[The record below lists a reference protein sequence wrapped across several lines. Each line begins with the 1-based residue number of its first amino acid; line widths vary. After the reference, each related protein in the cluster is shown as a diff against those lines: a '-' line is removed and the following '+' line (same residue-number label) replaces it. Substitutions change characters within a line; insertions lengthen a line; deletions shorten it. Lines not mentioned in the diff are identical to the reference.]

1 MCASIWAPRD
11 VSSCTL
17 GLRRRMDR
25 ILFLMWRASA
35 YIAETLIVLQRQW
48 LVQHVQ
54 KSFFTS
60 TNDMFCLFAILKLV
74 SSVAGNLRPM
84 LLANFYCTYST

>member
-1 MCASIWAPRD
+1 MGKLPKMTLNPLNVAS
-11 VSSCTL
+11 L
-17 GLRRRMDR
+17 GLG
-25 ILFLMWRASA
+25 
-35 YIAETLIVLQRQW
+35 QW

-60 TNDMFCLFAILKLV
+60 TNNRFCLFAIMKLV

-84 LLANFYCTYST
+84 LLANLYCTYST